1 MSPALTVSRGEDC
14 GVRWQDNEA
23 DFRGRFVSF
32 PLIAQTACTF
42 GLAARSDIGL
52 LLYP

>member
-1 MSPALTVSRGEDC
+1 MKWTSVEDL
-14 GVRWQDNEA
+14 
-23 DFRGRFVSF
+23 FLF
-32 PLIAQTACTF
+32 PIAQTACTF

>member
-1 MSPALTVSRGEDC
+1 MRY
-14 GVRWQDNEA
+14 NENEV
-23 DFRGRFVSF
+23 DFHGGFISF

-42 GLAARSDIGL
+42 GLAARSDLGL